1 MFKPAP
7 LVAVAI
13 ALLLLVSPFAIGS
26 FTESGL
32 REQIENY
39 NQNPS
44 ISASVESYE
53 RGWFDATA
61 RIRFGFADSVLEQF
75 PIGEPSLPVAAML
88 QGLEIPIVVEVAHG
102 PILTRNGFGLGTAA
116 IRAYIDP
123 ESPMVAIAENLLGL
137 PYLFEFRGRA
147 GFGTGFRFEGE
158 IPGAETAFE
167 DLSYSFSGLEYSG
180 RARNGDT
187 ELEASTDNLSIQ
199 SPFFSAIL
207 QSLAMQ
213 YDYDYRPDQIAL
225 ANGEFSIANVTA
237 TNPLLGAAPLFA
249 GSDLLITVV
258 SDENDAGTHIDASV
272 VYGAGSL
279 EVADLIAINDA
290 AIGINASHLD
300 GAALMQL
307 QDFATNM
314 PLDASDEELLVLLT
328 PILDQLIAGD
338 PVISLEPARFSMSQ
352 GDFEGRAMIAIDS
365 SVLPTG
371 SFTELVN
378 PLSALQAVSAE
389 LEMSVSKTLAAH
401 LAGMAMGQQLAAL
414 AGPGAE
420 PMAPE
425 QAAAMAEAQF
435 TVLVAQGLLVD
446 DGERYS
452 TSIEYAGGT
461 AMANGQPIPLGA
473 L

>member
-26 FTESGL
+26 FTENGL
-32 REQIENY
+32 REQIDIY
-39 NQNPS
+39 DQNPS

-53 RGWFDATA
+53 RGWFDGTA
-61 RIRFGFADSVLEQF
+61 RLRFGVADSILEQF
-75 PIGEPSLPVAAML
+75 PLGDPNSPAAAML
-88 QGLEIPIVVEVAHG
+88 QGLEIPVIVEVTHG
-102 PILTRNGFGLGTAA
+102 PILMDDGFGVGTAS

-158 IPGAETAFE
+158 IPAAESAFE
-167 DLSYSFSGLEYSG
+167 DLSYSFSGLNYSG
-180 RARNGDT
+180 RIRNGDT
-187 ELEASTDNLSIQ
+187 EIEASTDNLSIQ

-213 YDYDYRPDQIAL
+213 YDYDYRPGKIAL
-225 ANGEFSIANVTA
+225 ADGEFSIASVTA
-237 TNPLLGAAPLFA
+237 TNPLLGAEPMFA
-249 GSDLLITVV
+249 ASDLLVTVG

-279 EVADLIAINDA
+279 EVADLVAINDA
-290 AIGINASHLD
+290 AIGITANHLD

-314 PLDASDEELLVLLT
+314 PLDVSDEELLFLLM
-328 PILDQLIAGD
+328 PILDQLISGD
-338 PVISLEPARFSMSQ
+338 PVITLEPAQFGMSE
-352 GDFEGRAMIAIDS
+352 GDFEGRAKIEIDS

-378 PLSALQAVSAE
+378 PMFAMQAVNAE
-389 LEMSVSKTLAAH
+389 LEMSISKALAAH
-401 LAGMAMGQQLAAL
+401 LAGLAMGQQLAAMS
-414 AGPGAE
+414 GPGAAQ
-420 PMAPE
+420 MAPE

-446 DGERYS
+446 EGDRYS
-452 TSIEYAGGT
+452 TSIEFTGGT
-461 AMANGQPIPLGA
+461 ATANGQPIPLGA
-473 L
+473 F